1 MVSPSTSA
9 TVIPTPNRSRKPS
22 SSNCSI
28 SSSRSAL
35 LCSTSCG
42 YPSPMSPLRRQRSPG
57 RPSTA
62 AAVSADGGDSQLP
75 EPLIVLIDDLDNHLI
90 PAADQCAPLLAAH
103 LKRVSDQLRL
113 LQQRRP
119 SFDPLILRDRPWA
132 TSGRHSSASAT
143 RTEHRSRTRSS
154 CQRRGTC
161 HSRCLRP
168 PKPRLASS
176 APPSPATAAASSKI
190 RTPSFTKRAANARKT
205 K

>member
-1 MVSPSTSA
+1 MEEILTPQRGADNADFRNRLTKAWLTQAEDSSA
-9 TVIPTPNRSRKPS
+9 AARLRGWVEYPVLLTAAAAAAGAIFGLSGMEVLQIAAAVGASSAAVTGGVAIYQRDRDPDTKPKS
-22 SSNCSI
+22 EAESSNCSI

-35 LCSTSCG
+35 VLDLVRVPFTDESAPPPAIS
-42 YPSPMSPLRRQRSPG
+42 G

-119 SFDPLILRDRPWA
+119 SL
-132 TSGRHSSASAT
+132 T
-143 RTEHRSRTRSS
+143 R
-154 CQRRGTC
+154 
-161 HSRCLRP
+161 
-168 PKPRLASS
+168 
-176 APPSPATAAASSKI
+176 
-190 RTPSFTKRAANARKT
+190 
-205 K
+205 